1 MILSFVLAEGTI
13 GVAVAGAEGSVAAVG
28 GGVSTV
34 VVSFSTVGELSEL
47 ELDEAAKTEAT
58 SVPLGPMIASKLS
71 TAADSPT

>member
-1 MILSFVLAEGTI
+1 MFAVETT
-13 GVAVAGAEGSVAAVG
+13 GVAVTGSEGSGVVAG
-28 GGVSTV
+28 WVSTV
-34 VVSFSTVGELSEL
+34 VVSFSNVVELSEL

>member
-1 MILSFVLAEGTI
+1 MILSLVFVVETT
-13 GVAVAGAEGSVAAVG
+13 GVAVTGSAGSVVAVDEGSI
-28 GGVSTV
+28 V
-34 VVSFSTVGELSEL
+34 VVSFSTVGKMSEL